1 MIISFIL
8 MMLMFDL
15 GTILLGEIRWWS
27 LLGVKGLMT
36 KDPEW
41 SPKGV
46 LCIKR

>member
-27 LLGVKGLMT
+27 LLGVKGLMIN
-36 KDPEW
+36 DPEW